1 MEEEKSKQK
10 GKKWIVVLVVVA
22 VIVAGYFYF
31 QGDNP
36 VTNSVKVP
44 FPYTFSVAGN
54 TSFACESLVSADI
67 IGSPEEY
74 LTNGIEG
81 SVQKGTDKIAMNIKD
96 AETLNFLT
104 GASVQAGTSEGDNFA
119 IVQNDNQKLM
129 AVWFNE
135 NVISTVVLNK
145 TNGLAVW
152 LKGNPDFITYGA
164 PYGSVIYMICR

>member
-1 MEEEKSKQK
+1 METELSKSKVNK
-10 GKKWIVVLVVVA
+10 GLVVLII
-22 VIVAGYFYF
+22 VIIAIGGYFYF
-31 QGDNP
+31 QKGDTA
-36 VTNSVKVP
+36 TNTLRVP
-44 FPYTFSVAGN
+44 FPYTFSVANN

-81 SVQKGTDKIAMNIKD
+81 SMQKGTDKVAMNIKD
-96 AETLNFLT
+96 AQTLSFLT
-104 GASVQAGTSEGDNFA
+104 GASIGIGTTEGDNFA
-119 IVQNDNQKLM
+119 IVHNDNQKLM

-152 LKGNPDFITYGA
+152 LKGNPDFPTYGS
-164 PYGSVIYMICR
+164 PHGSVIYMVCR